1 MNAIAKVNSSLTKSS
16 DLKNR
21 KQSEELA
28 VTQTSSRHIRF
39 RGSSFPTLA
48 LEPEAPL
55 AGWIGRL
62 DSYLACS
69 PAFFARKPIV
79 IDVSKLELD
88 RGALVEFVRELRLRS
103 ICILGVAGADPGWA
117 SDDLPP
123 FLTGGRAF
131 SLAEETVRGDAVA
144 PPPNKGALTADEQ
157 AAFDTIGDMLAP
169 PADSQEPEEAPG
181 VSASDFASTG
191 PLVVDAQVRSGQTI
205 FYPQGDVIVVG
216 SVSSGAD
223 VVAGG
228 SIHVYGTLR
237 GRAMA
242 GAYGETRARIF
253 CRRLEAEL
261 LAVGGVYR
269 TADEID
275 ENMRRQNVQVW
286 LEREDVRIARLD

>member
-1 MNAIAKVNSSLTKSS
+1 M
-16 DLKNR
+16 
-21 KQSEELA
+21 
-28 VTQTSSRHIRF
+28 QTPSRHIRF
-39 RGSSFPTLA
+39 RGCSFPALA

-55 AGWIGRL
+55 SGWIGRL

-79 IDVSKLELD
+79 IDVSKLGLE
-88 RGALVEFVRELRLRS
+88 RGALVDFVRELRLRS
-103 ICILGVAGADPGWA
+103 ISILGLAGADPVWASEDLPPILTGARALALTGAIA
-117 SDDLPP
+117 SDDAIASP
-123 FLTGGRAF
+123 RDNA
-131 SLAEETVRGDAVA
+131 S
-144 PPPNKGALTADEQ
+144 LTAEEQ
-157 AAFDTIGDMLAP
+157 AAFDKIGDMLTP
-169 PADSQEPEEAPG
+169 PANAPQEEDATDPAAQATRAAP
-181 VSASDFASTG
+181 
-191 PLVVDAQVRSGQTI
+191 LLVDAPVRSGQTI
-205 FYPQGDVIVVG
+205 FHPEGDVIVIG

-228 SIHVYGTLR
+228 SIHVYGALR

-242 GAYGETRARIF
+242 GAYGEGRARIF